1 MADDSPKSRYNQ
13 ARRQFDDLAPDEQA
27 QFLIEATASTL
38 AHGIERV
45 GKVLAR
51 GLQDTVR
58 RAQKQSA
65 SGSATGPGAAEPET
79 AQRRR
84 PRDGS
89 ARPTDDDA

>member
-1 MADDSPKSRYNQ
+1 MADDSQTSSYDQ
-13 ARRQFDDLAPDEQA
+13 TRRQFDDLTPDEQA

-58 RAQKQSA
+58 RAQQQSPAGSA
-65 SGSATGPGAAEPET
+65 SGPGAAEPET
-79 AQRRR
+79 AQRQR
-84 PRDGS
+84 PRDGAS
-89 ARPTDDDA
+89 KPPSDDA

>member
-1 MADDSPKSRYNQ
+1 MADDTHRSSYDQ
-13 ARRQFDDLAPDEQA
+13 TRRQFDDLTPDKQA

-58 RAQKQSA
+58 RAQQQSPA
-65 SGSATGPGAAEPET
+65 GSGAGPGAAEPET
-79 AQRRR
+79 AQRQR
-84 PRDGS
+84 PRDGTS
-89 ARPTDDDA
+89 TSSSVDE